1 MILSTLPSFKISVVI
16 TLPDYFFSLFNLLVA
31 ISKNSVLKLYNELL
45 QIAMCKAIKNI
56 VPETLHSPDICELCS
71 TVGCGRGKR

>member
-1 MILSTLPSFKISVVI
+1 MILSTLPPFKISVVI

-71 TVGCGRGKR
+71 TVECGRGKR